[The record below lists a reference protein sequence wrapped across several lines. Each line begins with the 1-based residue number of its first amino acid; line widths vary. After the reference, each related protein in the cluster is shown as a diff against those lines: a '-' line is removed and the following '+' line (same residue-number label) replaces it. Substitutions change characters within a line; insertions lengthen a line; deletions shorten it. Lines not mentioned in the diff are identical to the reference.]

1 MIQQSGIV
9 AEILRN
15 KFAAV
20 IDDMRATLV
29 NTAYSPAISRGRECA
44 AAIFTEGGDLIE
56 CDSVVH
62 MCSLSETA
70 AQVIEYF
77 KYDMTANDM
86 VITNDPY
93 SGGTRVQDFTL
104 IAPIA
109 HEDEIVMYAA
119 VRARMAD
126 IGGELLGSLNP
137 LAQEIWAEGARITPV
152 KVVRDGKL
160 QKDVLTT
167 VLLNSRMPEALRLDL
182 DAMMAAINI
191 GKLRLAGL
199 LGNYGNAAVLAA
211 AKWALEYTER
221 RLAAEIANWPQ
232 GEYHGASRLQHDC
245 QGREGL
251 AVRVKVGVRGGALE
265 LDFSQSDDQSSGFIN
280 STRANTFSYALVA
293 LLSVID
299 EGIPR
304 NSGLLKRI
312 TLTTRKGTV
321 VDAEF
326 PAPTGWSNYHAG
338 CEIVAATM
346 SALAEF
352 LPARAANVAA
362 NIPLA
367 YVIAQAVNHGG
378 TIEQVTVFDYAAFC
392 QGDCAAAE
400 GRDGWG
406 LPGVFAQR
414 PLPSAEIHE
423 IEVGNPITSL
433 EFFTDSGGAG
443 QWRGGPGNELRV
455 LLGRRPEDLRLNVC
469 IEQSDP
475 DIERQAGGRVGARC
489 DARLVVDES
498 ATAVG
503 RTLINARVV
512 PNTALIMRMSGGAGW
527 GPPHQRDAA
536 AVLRDVL
543 DEYVSLEA
551 ARADYGVVIKPDS
564 MVIDVEATRRRRLEL
579 AGAIA
584 RQ

>member
-15 KFAAV
+15 KFGAV

-29 NTAYSPAISRGRECA
+29 NTAYSAAIARGRECA
-44 AAIFTEGGDLIE
+44 AAIFTESGELID

-62 MCSLSETA
+62 MCSLSETV

-77 KYDMTANDM
+77 KYDMTAND
-86 VITNDPY
+86 VIITNDPY

-104 IAPIA
+104 VAPIA

-137 LAQEIWAEGARITPV
+137 LAQEIWGEGARITPV
-152 KVVRDGKL
+152 KLVRDGKL

-167 VLLNSRMPEALRLDL
+167 ILLNSRMPEALRLDL

-199 LGNYGNAAVLAA
+199 FGSYGNAAVVIAA
-211 AKWALEYTER
+211 RWALEYAER
-221 RLAAEIANWPQ
+221 RLAAEIAAWPK

-245 QGREGL
+245 QGREDL
-251 AVRVKVGVRGGALE
+251 AVRVTMRVAEGALE
-265 LDFSQSDDQSSGFIN
+265 LDFAQSDQQSSGFAN

-299 EGIPR
+299 ESIPR
-304 NSGLLKRI
+304 NSGLLRRI
-312 TLTTRKGTV
+312 ALTTRKGTI

-338 CEIVAATM
+338 CEIVEAMT

-352 LPARAANVAA
+352 LPARVANVAA
-362 NIPLA
+362 SIPLA
-367 YVIAQAVNHGG
+367 DVIAQAVNHGG
-378 TIEQVTVFDYAAFC
+378 TIEQVAVFDYAAFC
-392 QGDCAAAE
+392 QGDCGAAE

-406 LPGVFAQR
+406 LPGIFAQR

-423 IEVGNPITSL
+423 IEVGNPIASL
-433 EFFTDSGGAG
+433 EFATDSGGAG
-443 QWRGGPGNELRV
+443 QWRGGPGNELKV
-455 LLGRRPEDLRLNVC
+455 WLGNRPEDLRLNLC
-469 IEQSDP
+469 IERSDRG
-475 DIERQAGGRVGARC
+475 IERQAGGRTGARC
-489 DARLVVDES
+489 DAQLVVEGK
-498 ATAVG
+498 ATSIE
-503 RTLINARVV
+503 RTLVNA
-512 PNTALIMRMSGGAGW
+512 PIGPGTALIMRMSGGAGW
-527 GPPHQRDAA
+527 GLPYQRDAE

-543 DEYVSLEA
+543 DQYVSLQA
-551 ARADYGVVIKPDS
+551 AHDDYGVVIRPDS
-564 MVIDVEATRRRRLEL
+564 MIIDVDATRRRRSEL
-579 AGAIA
+579 AATAA